1 MQDKVKLEAAEKE
14 LKERAQRI
22 NQMEKIRERVN
33 SLALGLTYWM
43 NQSEALT
50 QTQRK
55 VLETA
60 TMESSLNEE
69 LRKEGLT
76 PMKLASLAVKDPF
89 LQTMIGAIPEGPIP
103 SKRQLVKELE
113 KLRTSLE
120 PLALLPASG
129 GGLISQLVATIGSK
143 LKIRVRVKLE
153 VLIECFYRL
162 RIWKMELMIFQRNLI
177 RLKAH

>member
-1 MQDKVKLEAAEKE
+1 MRKIQDKIKLEAAEKE

-22 NQMEKIRERVN
+22 NQTEKLRERVN

-69 LRKEGLT
+69 LRKEGLI
-76 PMKLASLAVKDPF
+76 PKKLASLAVKDPF

-103 SKRQLVKELE
+103 SKQQLVKDLG
-113 KLRTSLE
+113 KLRNSLE

-143 LKIRVRVKLE
+143 LKIRVRFE
-153 VLIECFYRL
+153 S
-162 RIWKMELMIFQRNLI
+162 QS
-177 RLKAH
+177 